1 VSTAAHCIGSDD
13 EAKATKFVFDFKM
26 KDKDN
31 AQSTFNDDEVF
42 IGKRIL
48 QSHSSYTQDDW
59 ELIELDHDVTDQGRI
74 ADIRRDGL
82 LYQTH
87 KVFAIGYPSGL
98 PVKVSAGG
106 NVRHNVDPKI
116 FLFTLPVPGALCS
129 MNSILWRAS
138 SQGEIRIFCP
148 WEIVPRRTI
157 VPMWAV
163 RGTR

>member
-1 VSTAAHCIGSDD
+1 CSTGYRILPRPLRKHRLGTSSGVLVGSRLVSTAAHCIGSDD

-106 NVRHNVDPKI
+106 NVRHNVDP
-116 FLFTLPVPGALCS
+116 
-129 MNSILWRAS
+129 
-138 SQGEIRIFCP
+138 
-148 WEIVPRRTI
+148 
-157 VPMWAV
+157 
-163 RGTR
+163 